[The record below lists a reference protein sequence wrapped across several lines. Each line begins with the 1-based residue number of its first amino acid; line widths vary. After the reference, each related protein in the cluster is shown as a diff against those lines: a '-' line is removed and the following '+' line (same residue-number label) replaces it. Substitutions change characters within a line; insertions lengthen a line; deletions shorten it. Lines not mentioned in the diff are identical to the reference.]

1 MPNGFIILA
10 VKFVFVSSGWC
21 PYVRISDDIITDEW
35 VGEWVTRNGI
45 VSCVFAFCEII
56 TIITTSSDM
65 ILLSLCPS
73 RWSWMTWHV
82 RTRDEWECF
91 HSFEVH
97 LWIHLQIIV
106 KAIILR
112 ILYYLG
118 QWSPIS
124 ITCFYPSF
132 SLSLGEC
139 GGVDIIFCDSW
150 NYLIKSQ
157 SHSIRAAL
165 LVNWTLPKCLA
176 AQIFNVHQSCLLLP
190 LLLLVNVLRNNN
202 NNNYWAL
209 N

>member
-56 TIITTSSDM
+56 TIITTWYYCLYVPQDGVGWHDMWGPGMDGSAFIHLKSICEFICKSSWKP
-65 ILLSLCPS
+65 L
-73 RWSWMTWHV
+73 
-82 RTRDEWECF
+82 
-91 HSFEVH
+91 SFEYYIIWASGVPFP
-97 LWIHLQIIV
+97 LLASIHL
-106 KAIILR
+106 
-112 ILYYLG
+112 
-118 QWSPIS
+118 P
-124 ITCFYPSF
+124 
-132 SLSLGEC
+132 LSLGEC

-165 LVNWTLPKCLA
+165 LVNWTLPKCFA
-176 AQIFNVHQSCLLLP
+176 VQIFNVHQSCLLP
-190 LLLLVNVLRNNN
+190 SLLLLVNVLRNNN
-202 NNNYWAL
+202 NNYWAL